1 MKKTITLIS
10 ILMILF
16 GLTACGSG
24 AANADPG
31 TAQAADSLLPTDYD
45 NALPATTQLVVG
57 TLKLDGTANEVD
69 LQTATELLPLWQ
81 AAKSLSSSDSTAPE
95 ELNALFKQIEE
106 TMTPDQIQA
115 IEAMKLTRD
124 DMTQVFQQM
133 GMNSA
138 AGGGRFANMTPEQLA
153 TAQAARQ
160 SGQGS
165 SGGGFPEGGFPP
177 GGFAG
182 GGGGGQVPGGGQGFR
197 GGQTNDFSGQ
207 GGNSTNG
214 NNDSNGQTNPN
225 LNASRFGSAFYDVVI
240 QYLQG
245 KINPGS
251 NNQPTRQPG
260 NQPTSQPV
268 YP

>member
-10 ILMILF
+10 ILLILL

-31 TAQAADSLLPTDYD
+31 TTQAADSLLPTDYD

-69 LQTATELLPLWQ
+69 VQTATELLPLWQ

-106 TMTPDQIQA
+106 TMTPEQIQA

-138 AGGGRFANMTPEQLA
+138 AGSGRFANMTPEQLA

-160 SGQGS
+160 SGQGFP
-165 SGGGFPEGGFPP
+165 GGGFPEGGVVPP
-177 GGFAG
+177 GGFS

-197 GGQTNDFSGQ
+197 GGQANGFSGQ
-207 GGNSTNG
+207 NGNSTNG
-214 NNDSNGQTNPN
+214 NNSSNGQTNPN

-251 NNQPTRQPG
+251 NNQPT
-260 NQPTSQPV
+260 SQPV